1 MNLAEW
7 LARESGRMTA
17 MAEHMGVNKTA
28 VWGWKVHGVPAARMR
43 AVRDFTG
50 GEVTLEDMVP
60 DPAWP
65 HPAGR
70 PVIDVARPVAAVKE
84 AA

>member
-1 MNLAEW
+1 MTLSEW
-7 LARESGRMTA
+7 LSQESGRMTA
-17 MAEHMGVNKTA
+17 MAERFGVNKTA
-28 VWGWKVHGVPAARMR
+28 VWGWKVHGVPTARMK

-50 GEVTLEDMVP
+50 GAVTLEDMVP
-60 DPAWP
+60 DPQESQ

-70 PVIDVARPVAAVKE
+70 PVIDVARPVAAQE

>member
-1 MNLAEW
+1 
-7 LARESGRMTA
+7 MTA
-17 MAEHMGVNKTA
+17 MAERFGVNKTA
-28 VWGWKVHGVPAARMR
+28 VWGWKVHGVPTARMK

-50 GEVTLEDMVP
+50 GAVTLEDMVP
-60 DPAWP
+60 DPQESQ

-70 PVIDVARPVAAVKE
+70 PVIDVARPVAAQE